1 MPRPL
6 RILIVKLTAIG
17 DVIHAMPVACALRDH
32 LPDATIAWVAEGK
45 AGDLL
50 RGHAA
55 LDELIVLPPRW
66 NRSWRTF
73 PEIARDLRGRRFDV
87 ALDLQG
93 LRKSALAALL
103 SGARRRIGFT
113 GSPREEFDRWRG
125 GDPYAHEMARQFSW
139 WLSTERVR
147 PTAEHVVDRYLELLR
162 PLGIHSPRVRFDVP
176 EFPGA
181 EQVAEAFGRERSPG
195 EAIAVINVGAAR
207 ADKLWPADRFAE
219 VARYVAASHALP
231 VVVTW
236 AGEAERRRAEQVV
249 AGAGTAALLAPSTS
263 LAELTALARR
273 ARIFL
278 ASDTGPLHLAAAVG
292 TPCVGLFGP
301 TPATRNGPYGPQH
314 VAVQKTYAQGGEA
327 MLAIDVASVCAA
339 CDEILGR
346 KKRN

>member
-17 DVIHAMPVACALRDH
+17 DVIHAMPVACALREY
-32 LPDATIAWVAEGK
+32 LPDATIAWLVEGE

-73 PEIARDLRGRRFDV
+73 PEIARNLRRRRFDI

-103 SGARRRIGFT
+103 SGARRRIGFA
-113 GSPREEFDRWRG
+113 GSLREEFDRWRG
-125 GDPYAHEMARQFSW
+125 GDPYAHEMARQCSW
-139 WLSTERVR
+139 WLSTERIR
-147 PTAEHVVDRYLELLR
+147 PTAEHVVARYLELLR
-162 PLGIHSPRVRFDVP
+162 PLGIESPTVRFDVP
-176 EFPGA
+176 EFPGGA
-181 EQVAEAFGRERSPG
+181 QVA

-219 VARYVAASHALP
+219 VARYMAASHGLA

-236 AGEAERRRAEQVV
+236 AGDAERRRAEQVV
-249 AGAGTAALLAPSTS
+249 AEAGEAALVAPPTS
-263 LAELTALARR
+263 LTELAALARR
-273 ARIFL
+273 ARIFI

-301 TPATRNGPYGPQH
+301 TPAARNGPYGPQH
-314 VAVQKTYAQGGEA
+314 VSLQNAYGSGNET
-327 MLAIDVASVCAA
+327 MLAIDAASVCAA

-346 KKRN
+346 KKSS